1 MAQIS
6 KIVNV
11 LIILL
16 LACFIISIAAGTEN
30 GSDFEELKNDP
41 NFIASRGT
49 IPEVIDQE
57 WENSVS
63 KCWLNITTKS
73 YRSDIH
79 ASMLHLSCAGHF
91 LIVELD
97 PGYEDKIDESAIDKI
112 YQKIDRLCEQEGVG
126 EMPVVFMWPYD
137 APSPLPDYGPDVL
150 EAAKKDP
157 QFIASRGTMPI
168 ITDEGEK
175 RAWIDL
181 LVQCTRNNKEID
193 QYFISSGGSVE
204 SFGSYIDGYLRVGLY
219 SYTSEKVNE
228 SVINEIY
235 KVIREQG
242 EKEGIN
248 DVPVVF
254 MWSQGEVT
262 LDEAIVETAPAPD
275 EGMLTI
281 MDENG
286 NYIDVHP
293 DEVDIDEDGNYV
305 LKDNSTAKQSPGFT
319 SVMFALSLFSMAGRK
334 KK

>member
-1 MAQIS
+1 MTQKS

-11 LIILL
+11 LITLL
-16 LACFIISIAAGTEN
+16 LACFIISIATGTEN

-49 IPEVIDQE
+49 VPEVTDQE
-57 WENSVS
+57 WENSVN

-79 ASMLHLSCAGHF
+79 ASMLGISCAGYF
-91 LIVELD
+91 LIIELD
-97 PGYEDKIDESAIDKI
+97 PGYEDKIDGSAIDEI
-112 YQKIDRLCEQEGVG
+112 YLKIDRLCEQEGVG

-157 QFIASRGTMPI
+157 QFIASRRTMPV
-168 ITDEGEK
+168 ITDEGGK
-175 RAWIDL
+175 REWLDL
-181 LVQCTRNNKEID
+181 LGKGIHNCRLSD
-193 QYFISSGGSVE
+193 RYFKSSGGPTIA
-204 SFGSYIDGYLRVGLY
+204 FGLSINGYLFVEFDTDAPG
-219 SYTSEKVNE
+219 KVNE
-228 SVINEIY
+228 SLISEIY
-235 KVIREQG
+235 QVIDDGCKQ
-242 EKEGIN
+242 KGIN

-254 MWSQGEVT
+254 MWSQGEIT
-262 LDEAIVETAPAPD
+262 LDETIVAPAPD

-293 DEVDIDEDGNYV
+293 DEVYIDEEGNYV

-319 SVMFALSLFSMAGRK
+319 SVMLALSLFSMAGRK
-334 KK
+334 KR

>member
-1 MAQIS
+1 MQRIS
-6 KIVNV
+6 DV
-11 LIILL
+11 
-16 LACFIISIAAGTEN
+16 
-30 GSDFEELKNDP
+30 
-41 NFIASRGT
+41 
-49 IPEVIDQE
+49 
-57 WENSVS
+57 
-63 KCWLNITTKS
+63 
-73 YRSDIH
+73 
-79 ASMLHLSCAGHF
+79 
-91 LIVELD
+91 
-97 PGYEDKIDESAIDKI
+97 
-112 YQKIDRLCEQEGVG
+112 
-126 EMPVVFMWPYD
+126 PVVFMWPYD

-175 RAWIDL
+175 RAWFDL
-181 LVQCTRNNKEID
+181 LVQCTRNNNEID
-193 QYFISSGGSVE
+193 QYFISSAGPVE

-219 SYTSEKVNE
+219 SYTPEKVSE

-281 MDENG
+281 MDE
-286 NYIDVHP
+286 
-293 DEVDIDEDGNYV
+293 VDIDEDGNYV

-319 SVMFALSLFSMAGRK
+319 SVMLALSFFSMAGRK
-334 KK
+334 VTILPDKSTLNGNLNKGLKRKFQ

>member
-1 MAQIS
+1 MTQKS
-6 KIVNV
+6 KIFNA
-11 LIILL
+11 LITLL
-16 LACFIISIAAGTEN
+16 LACFIISIGAGDEN
-30 GSDFEELKNDP
+30 DSYFEDLKDEP

-49 IPEVIDQE
+49 FPETIDQE
-57 WENSVS
+57 WDNSVN

-79 ASMLHLSCAGHF
+79 ASIMHFSCAGHF
-91 LIVELD
+91 LIAELD
-97 PGYEDKIDESAIDKI
+97 PGYEDKIDESAIDEI
-112 YQKIDRLCEQEGVG
+112 YEKIDRLCEQEGVG

-137 APSPLPDYGPDVL
+137 APLPLPDYGPHVL
-150 EAAKKDP
+150 EAVKKDP
-157 QFIASRGTMPI
+157 QFIASRGTMPV

-193 QYFISSGGSVE
+193 HYFISSGGPVE

-219 SYTSEKVNE
+219 SHTPEKVNE

-235 KVIREQG
+235 QVIREQG

-262 LDEAIVETAPAPD
+262 LDEAIVAPAPD
-275 EGMLTI
+275 ESMLTI
-281 MDENG
+281 MDE
-286 NYIDVHP
+286 
-293 DEVDIDEDGNYV
+293 EGNYV

-319 SVMFALSLFSMAGRK
+319 SPILVMSIFLLRKLK

>member
-1 MAQIS
+1 MIQKFTVSSI
-6 KIVNV
+6 
-11 LIILL
+11 LIILF
-16 LACFIISIAAGTEN
+16 LACFLSTVSAGDEN
-30 GSDFEELKNDP
+30 DLYFEELKDEP

-49 IPEVIDQE
+49 VPEVIDQE
-57 WENSVS
+57 WENSVN

-79 ASMLHLSCAGHF
+79 ASMLGISCAGHF

-97 PGYEDKIDESAIDKI
+97 PAYEDRINESAIDEI

-126 EMPVVFMWPYD
+126 EMPIVFMRPYD
-137 APSPLPDYGPDVL
+137 APSPLPDYGPHVL

-193 QYFISSGGSVE
+193 QYFISSGGTVE

-219 SYTSEKVNE
+219 SDTPEKVNE

-262 LDEAIVETAPAPD
+262 LDEAIVENAPVPD
-275 EGMLTI
+275 ESMLTI

-286 NYIDVHP
+286 NYIDVYP
-293 DEVDIDEDGNYV
+293 DEVYIDEEGNYV
-305 LKDNSTAKQSPGFT
+305 LKDNSTSKQSPGFT
-319 SVMFALSLFSMAGRK
+319 LPMLVMSIFLLTKLKRK
-334 KK
+334 

>member
-1 MAQIS
+1 M
-6 KIVNV
+6 
-11 LIILL
+11 
-16 LACFIISIAAGTEN
+16 SIGAGDEN
-30 GSDFEELKNDP
+30 NSYFEYLKGNL

-49 IPEVIDQE
+49 FPETVDLE
-57 WENSVS
+57 WENSIN
-63 KCWLNITTKS
+63 KCWLNITAKS

-91 LIVELD
+91 LIIELD
-97 PGYEDKIDESAIDKI
+97 PGYEDKIDESAIEEI

-157 QFIASRGTMPI
+157 QFIAIRGTMPI
-168 ITDEGEK
+168 ITDEVKK

-181 LVQCTRNNKEID
+181 LVKCTRNNKEID
-193 QYFISSGGSVE
+193 QYFISSGGPVE
-204 SFGSYIDGYLRVGLY
+204 SFGSYIDGYLRVGLD
-219 SYTSEKVNE
+219 SYTPEKVNE

-248 DVPVVF
+248 DVPLVF
-254 MWSQGEVT
+254 MWSQGEIT
-262 LDEAIVETAPAPD
+262 LDEAIVETAPAP
-275 EGMLTI
+275 
-281 MDENG
+281 
-286 NYIDVHP
+286 
-293 DEVDIDEDGNYV
+293 DEDGNYV

-319 SVMFALSLFSMAGRK
+319 LPVLFMSIFLLMKRK
-334 KK
+334 KT